1 MQTQTSII
9 KTKEPAITKT
19 TVWIVTKLCGNECA
33 EKLRKK
39 LSVQKKRRA
48 ARKLFCKENKQRQ
61 QECMPPLTFNDWSCR
76 RCLHSLLEKSDSE
89 VPWEQKRA
97 IVQTLNYDE
106 LLRLEKHLQEN
117 FKLEISLT
125 TLLKGC
131 IFPLIQE

>member
-1 MQTQTSII
+1 
-9 KTKEPAITKT
+9 
-19 TVWIVTKLCGNECA
+19 VTKLCGNECA

-131 IFPLIQE
+131 IFSNEANIL